1 MQEVLENIEVSKLPS
16 FPHVLV
22 KLLEACQRPD
32 ATISA
37 LSTIVDKDA
46 ALSAKVIAAANSP
59 LYGLRNPVRSLE
71 RTLVVLGLD
80 TIKTIA
86 IASAVHQF
94 FANLSADRGAFLKSF
109 WRHSMRC
116 ATLARNLAS
125 LSGYPKRDEAYLSGL
140 LHDVGKLVLAQR
152 YADKYGAVQTLADEH
167 HDLVAQEREHFGIA
181 HHEVGFWLIRN
192 WHLDSFLAEAV
203 LHHHEPSPRLTESH
217 PLVRIVHVANL
228 WAESD
233 VSGSEPGAQAAQ
245 TLFGLTFEMS
255 AEQVRQAEQ
264 EVAKV
269 AASLDID
276 VSDAD
281 SYERRQAVQAQDAAV
296 LDRLAA
302 EVRNIGLL
310 DGVRRQ
316 LGRVSGGA
324 TLDVIRESVRML
336 FDVPRPLLFLV
347 SEDADAT
354 QVRGQPFG
362 SDDALVA
369 EVAFPVASEQS
380 LISQTVRERRPLAS
394 FDESVGLSI
403 IDRQI
408 AHLAQQDGLL
418 CIPMI
423 TAGVVVGVLV
433 LGVGDMQTRRFARQR
448 GLLEAFGAEV
458 ARALEADRMRERERR
473 DCAEESRAQFEARAR
488 ALVHEANNPLA
499 IMQNYLH
506 LLSDKLEQHH
516 PAQADLTIIREEI
529 ERVGTMLRRMSEP
542 DSDAQS
548 EEELDLNRVTEDLVR
563 VFQRS
568 LFEPAGI
575 QATTDLDRGIP
586 VLASSSR
593 IAFKQVLVNLLKNAA
608 EALQS
613 GGSIAITTRDHVNFN
628 GAEFVE
634 IVVADSGPGIPGS
647 ILETLFQPVQSTKG
661 AQHSGLGL
669 TIVHS
674 LVKELGGMISCRSDN
689 TGTRF
694 QVLLPRVIE

>member
-32 ATISA
+32 ATIST

-116 ATLARNLAS
+116 ATLARNLAT
-125 LSGYPKRDEAYLSGL
+125 LSGYPNRDEAYMAGL

-203 LHHHEPSPRLTESH
+203 LHHHEPSPRLIESH

-233 VSGSEPGAQAAQ
+233 VLGNELGAQAAQ

-255 AEQVRQAEQ
+255 AEQVRQAGQ

-276 VSDAD
+276 VSEAD
-281 SYERRQAVQAQDAAV
+281 SYEHRQAVQAQDAAV

-316 LGRVSGGA
+316 LGRVSGA
-324 TLDVIRESVRML
+324 STLDVVRESVRML

-347 SEDADAT
+347 SDDAT

-362 SDDALVA
+362 SDDTLVA
-369 EVAFPVASEQS
+369 EVEFPVASEQS
-380 LISQTVRERRPLAS
+380 LVSQAVRERRSFAS
-394 FDESVGLSI
+394 FDESAELSI
-403 IDRQI
+403 VDRQI

-418 CIPMI
+418 CIPVLS
-423 TAGVVVGVLV
+423 AGAGAVVGVLV
-433 LGVGDMQTRRFARQR
+433 LGVGDMQGRRFARQR
-448 GLLEAFGAEV
+448 GLLESFGAEV
-458 ARALEADRMRERERR
+458 ARALEANRMRERERR
-473 DCAEESRAQFEARAR
+473 DSAEECRSQFEARAR

-506 LLSDKLEQHH
+506 LLSEKLEQHH

-529 ERVGTMLRRMSEP
+529 ERVGTMLRRMSE
-542 DSDAQS
+542 SGADAQS
-548 EEELDLNRVTEDLVR
+548 EGELDLNRVTEDLVR

-575 QATTDLDRGIP
+575 QATMDLDRDIP
-586 VLASSSR
+586 VLASSRS
-593 IAFKQVLVNLLKNAA
+593 AFKQILVNLLKNAA

-613 GGSIAITTRDHVNFN
+613 GGTIAIATRDHVNFN
-628 GAEFVE
+628 GADFVE
-634 IVVADSGPGIPGS
+634 ILVADSGPGIPEP

-669 TIVHS
+669 AIVHS

-694 QVLLPRVIE
+694 QVLLPRVVE

>member
-32 ATISA
+32 AAISS

-59 LYGLRNPVRSLE
+59 LYGLRNPVRSVE
-71 RTLVVLGLD
+71 RTLVVLGFD

-125 LSGYPKRDEAYLSGL
+125 LSGYPNRDEAFLAGL

-152 YADKYGAVQTLADEH
+152 YPDKYGAVQTLADEH

-203 LHHHEPSPRLTESH
+203 LHHHEPSPRLIESH

-228 WAESD
+228 WAVSD
-233 VSGSEPGAQAAQ
+233 VLGSEPGAQAAQ

-276 VSDAD
+276 VSEAD
-281 SYERRQAVQAQDAAV
+281 SYERRQVVQAQDAAV
-296 LDRLAA
+296 MDRLAA

-316 LGRVSGGA
+316 LGRVSGGS

-336 FDVPRPLLFLV
+336 FDVQRPLLFLV
-347 SEDADAT
+347 SEDAV

-369 EVAFPVASEQS
+369 EVEFPVVSEQS
-380 LISQTVRERRPLAS
+380 LVSQAVRERRPFAS
-394 FDESVGLSI
+394 FDESVELSI
-403 IDRQI
+403 VDRQI

-418 CIPMI
+418 CVPMI
-423 TAGVVVGVLV
+423 TAGVAVGVLV
-433 LGVGDMQTRRFARQR
+433 LGVGDMQTRRFARQQ
-448 GLLEAFGAEV
+448 GLLESFGAEV
-458 ARALEADRMRERERR
+458 ARALAADRLRDRERR
-473 DCAEESRAQFEARAR
+473 DAAEECRAQFEARAR

-499 IMQNYLH
+499 VMQNYLH

-516 PAQADLTIIREEI
+516 PAQADLTVIREEI
-529 ERVGTMLRRMSEP
+529 ERVGTMLRRMSE
-542 DSDAQS
+542 SGADAQD
-548 EEELDLNRVTEDLVR
+548 EGVLNLNRVVEDLVR

-575 QATTDLDRGIP
+575 QATMDLDRDIP
-586 VLASSSR
+586 VLTSSR
-593 IAFKQVLVNLLKNAA
+593 SAFKQVLVNLLKNAA
-608 EALQS
+608 EALQN
-613 GGSIAITTRDHVNFN
+613 GGTIAIATQDHVNFN

-634 IVVADSGPGIPGS
+634 IVVTDSGPGIPEP
-647 ILETLFQPVQSTKG
+647 ILETLFQPVQSTKS

-669 TIVHS
+669 TIVRS
-674 LVKELGGMISCRSDN
+674 LVNELGGMISCRSDN

-694 QVLLPRVIE
+694 QVLLPRVVE